1 MEAHTADKQQVL
13 AREERWGKPVAYA
26 AIAAVVLYLVG
37 LVISLSGPLDR
48 DNKATQLQSF
58 HDHSSVLLLQ
68 SVLVAVGFLL
78 LIPVLLF
85 LFRAAQ
91 ARYPRIKPQLVGFVF
106 LGPVLLALQAL
117 LSWAATNSVSSDF
130 IDQVGAQTGQP
141 AIDLA
146 NNLIDDSTLFKTA
159 AGLAIPG
166 VLGIIIIVFYLSL
179 VSMRAGLLSRFWGT
193 FGMAFG
199 IGYLVLGPVGVT
211 IWALYVG
218 LLAARWINA
227 PPAWDAVEAIPWP
240 AGGMK
245 LRPGPDGA
253 VEASGREVDADGL
266 DGEGADGD
274 RADVADQPEVLPA
287 GEGDPPAS
295 PPRKRKRRN

>member
-1 MEAHTADKQQVL
+1 MEAHAADKQQVL
-13 AREERWGKPVAYA
+13 AWEERWGKPVAYS
-26 AIAAVVLYLVG
+26 AIGAVVLYLVG
-37 LVISLSGPLDR
+37 LFISLSGPLDR

-58 HDHSSVLLLQ
+58 HEHSSVLLLQ
-68 SVLVAVGFLL
+68 SIMVALGFLL
-78 LIPVLLF
+78 LIPVLYF
-85 LFRAAQ
+85 LFRAVQ
-91 ARYPRIKPQLVGFVF
+91 ARYPRVKPQLVGFVF
-106 LGPVLLALQAL
+106 LGPVLLAIQAI
-117 LSWAATNSVSSDF
+117 LSWVATNSVSGDF
-130 IDQVGAQTGQP
+130 VDQVGTLTGQP

-146 NNLIDDSTLFKTA
+146 DKLIDDSTVFKTA

-218 LLAARWINA
+218 LLAARWINP

-245 LRPGPDGA
+245 LRSGPDDA
-253 VEASGREVDADGL
+253 VETSGREVDGDGS
-266 DGEGADGD
+266 GIEVADGD
-274 RADVADQPEVLPA
+274 QADEPAALPS
-287 GEGDPPAS
+287 GEPPAA
-295 PPRKRKRRN
+295 PPRKRKRRG